1 MIRLLDLLFNM
12 VFFGSTLCFFYSVVL
27 KARYSFLK
35 NLLIAAIAVAALFGA
50 MWIINKVFPSKEN
63 VTAGLQFLGIAM
75 LMCVFFVYSIFAYE
89 GKIWQ
94 KLLASAGFLLLMIIT
109 VCATAVISTLIVGD
123 SSFVHDDSVDVSAAD
138 LFFDF
143 FMFLVFSFVV
153 FVFSLIWK
161 RIKKQFVEKSLKFMI
176 LIPAN
181 YMLLFVLEM
190 PRISDMTAEDF
201 ARPVWLI
208 AIAFIIVN
216 NVVLYKAI
224 ADSSQ
229 NEEMRI
235 QLREMEYEREAQYNY
250 YRNIEANSREI
261 MKYKHDFKN
270 TLMVAYRMVENG
282 ADSDAAKEL
291 LDRLQE
297 KNDSIDIPVY
307 CQDSLINAILW
318 DKSKK
323 AAELGVTFETDIKIK
338 ESSGIDRLD
347 ACCLFVNLIDN
358 AIRGAEKLKGIVSVK
373 CRAEYG
379 KLLIKIEN
387 SSEHVEIKNSVIPT
401 TKSDKKHHGYGM
413 DIVGEIIRK
422 YDGDIAYS
430 CNDGKF
436 ICAAALYNKAAPQT
450 ASGGCTELRSD
461 YN

>member
-1 MIRLLDLLFNM
+1 MIELLDLLFNM

-35 NLLIAAIAVAALFGA
+35 NLLIAAAAVAALFGV
-50 MWIINKVFPSKEN
+50 MWIINKVFPSREGIS
-63 VTAGLQFLGIAM
+63 AGFQLLGIVM
-75 LMCVFFVYSIFAYE
+75 LICVFFVYSIFAYE
-89 GKIWQ
+89 GKMWQ
-94 KLLASAGFLLLMIIT
+94 KLLASAGFLLLLIIT
-109 VCATAVISTLIVGD
+109 VCATAVISTLVIGD
-123 SSFVHDDSVDVSAAD
+123 SSFVHNDSPDVSAND

-190 PRISDMTAEDF
+190 PRIGDMTAEDF
-201 ARPVWLI
+201 MRPVWVI
-208 AIAFIIVN
+208 AIAFIIIN

-224 ADSSQ
+224 ADSSRS
-229 NEEMRI
+229 EEMRI

-250 YRNIEANSREI
+250 YRNIEANSREM

-282 ADSDAAKEL
+282 ADSEAAKEL

-297 KNDSIDIPVY
+297 KNGSIDIPIY

-318 DKSKK
+318 EKSKK
-323 AAELGVTFETDIKIK
+323 AAELGVAFETDVKIK

-358 AIRGAEKLKGIVSVK
+358 AIRGAEKLKGFVSVK
-373 CRAEYG
+373 CRTECG
-379 KLLIKIEN
+379 KLFIKIEN
-387 SSEHVEIKNSVIPT
+387 SSEPVKIKNSAIPT
-401 TKSDKKHHGYGM
+401 TKSDKKNHGYGM
-413 DIVGEIIRK
+413 DIVSEIIRK
-422 YDGDIAYS
+422 YGGDIAYS

-436 ICAAALYNKAAPQT
+436 ICAAALYKAAPQT
-450 ASGGCTELRSD
+450 ASGKAAP
-461 YN
+461 